1 MSDNQQV
8 ADVSLLRFFSFGRA
22 GENRTFEGGNILEV
36 VPMESFTHLDGEI
49 KSDDVDEE
57 TAGVDDQDRPTS
69 DSITTNNT
77 LEAEWID
84 LAGGWRV
91 GAPFV
96 RRGERLLI
104 LKYGDADKYYF
115 TTLGMDNHLRKLD
128 TAIFAI
134 SANPKEGT
142 NGNIEENCYYFEA
155 SSHSNT
161 ITIKTTMK
169 NGEKAAY
176 TLQFNLKDGTF
187 LLVDEKGME
196 FEMNSVK
203 DYFYLKT
210 VKGGELKLEKA
221 TLMATLDQ
229 WAKIKATDSIS
240 LITQQ
245 VLIDAPDT
253 TVTGNLQVRG
263 DVDFQKNLAVAGVAK
278 IASLEVTGT
287 SKMSGGFECDTIK
300 CNSINSSGNVIA
312 PNIK

>member
-8 ADVSLLRFFSFGRA
+8 TDVSLLRFFSFGRA
-22 GENRTFEGGNILEV
+22 GANRTFEGGNILEV
-36 VPMESFTHLDGEI
+36 IPMESLTHLDGEI
-49 KSDDVDEE
+49 NSEEVEDE

-69 DSITTNNT
+69 DSITTSNT
-77 LEAEWID
+77 IEAEWID

-104 LKYGDADKYYF
+104 LKYGDANKYYF

-134 SANPKEGT
+134 SGNPKESSD
-142 NGNIEENCYYFEA
+142 GNLEENCYYFEA
-155 SSHSNT
+155 SSHSKS
-161 ITIKTTMK
+161 ITIKTSMK
-169 NGEKAAY
+169 NGEKAAF
-176 TLQFNLKDGTF
+176 TLQFNLGDGTF
-187 LLVDEKGME
+187 LIVDEKGME

-203 DYFYLKT
+203 DYFYLRT
-210 VKGGELKLEKA
+210 TKGGEIKLEKQ
-221 TLMATLDQ
+221 TLLANLAE
-229 WAKIKATDSIS
+229 WAKISAGDSIT
-240 LITQQ
+240 LVTKQ
-245 VLIDAPDT
+245 VLIDAPDS

-263 DVDFQKNLAVAGVAK
+263 DVDFQQNLAVAGVAK

-300 CNSINSSGNVIA
+300 CNSINSTGDVIA